1 MNERLR
7 EEFNLWVRDGRS
19 SGLEAH
25 HRSFVEDMV
34 SFMGVEQRDRIL
46 EIGCG
51 EGWASRL
58 LASLAPEG
66 LVVGLDVS
74 DAMIRK
80 ARAASVAHENL
91 LFLWADGES
100 IPWQERFFSRAF
112 SVESFYYMERPE
124 TALREIFRVLSP
136 GGSVWILNHL
146 SQENEYT
153 LRWLDRLKV
162 PVHLHTAE
170 EYGKLFESCGFEG
183 YSFRM
188 IPDRTSQ
195 VDAEYYGWLTD
206 SAERRRFREL
216 GGLLMT
222 ASRPD
227 E

>member
-1 MNERLR
+1 MSENLR
-7 EEFNLWVRDGRS
+7 AEFNQWVQDGRS

-34 SFMGVEQRDRIL
+34 SLMQIGQRDRIL

-58 LASLAPEG
+58 LSSLVPEG

-80 ARAASVAHENL
+80 ARAASAAHENI
-91 LFLWADGES
+91 LFVWADAEA
-100 IPWQERFFSRAF
+100 IPWQEKFFSRAL
-112 SVESFYYMERPE
+112 SVESFYYVERPE

-146 SQENEYT
+146 SRENEYT
-153 LRWLDRLKV
+153 LQWLDRLQV
-162 PVHLHTAE
+162 PVHLPTAE

-183 YSFRM
+183 YSYRM
-188 IPDRTSQ
+188 IPDRTP
-195 VDAEYYGWLTD
+195 DADASYYSSLAD
-206 SAERRRFREL
+206 PAERQRFREL

-222 ASRPD
+222 ARRPD